1 MRSFERRGEQ
11 WSVQTNGFS
20 SGWNPMNQAV
30 EFRRIGDESRT
41 FIPGQ
46 VVFIGGGLE
55 TVSDEA
61 LCESLA
67 AGIEKYGPTQL

>member
-1 MRSFERRGEQ
+1 MRSFECRGEQ
-11 WSVQTNGFS
+11 WSVRTNGLS

-30 EFRRIGDESRT
+30 EFRRRGDESRT
-41 FIPGQ
+41 FISGQ

-55 TVSDEA
+55 RVSEEA

-67 AGIEKYGPTQL
+67 EGLRKHGPTDA